1 MNRNAEYTA
10 LLTEL
15 EPTPPALEYTVQRAV
30 TRKKTSQ
37 KKRRLLGVPLGSLGV
52 CFVGFVLLVNLF
64 PPFAYA
70 CGRVPLLRELAK
82 AVAWSPSLSAAV
94 ENEFVQPMGISQTK
108 NGITATV
115 QYLIVDQKQVNIFFT
130 LEGEG
135 YETLTSDMP
144 EFAPEQACS
153 KMGAT
158 PGQAPGTLLRFCLDY
173 PDAVPDGFTMTI
185 PRRNCR
191 YRVGGTVL

>member
-70 CGRVPLLRELAK
+70 CGRSKKLFLLTLA
-82 AVAWSPSLSAAV
+82 ANVLS
-94 ENEFVQPMGISQTK
+94 
-108 NGITATV
+108 
-115 QYLIVDQKQVNIFFT
+115 Y
-130 LEGEG
+130 
-135 YETLTSDMP
+135 
-144 EFAPEQACS
+144 
-153 KMGAT
+153 
-158 PGQAPGTLLRFCLDY
+158 CLGLALFG
-173 PDAVPDGFTMTI
+173 PV
-185 PRRNCR
+185 
-191 YRVGGTVL
+191 